1 MIWWGCY
8 DNESCIWK
16 TGKITIT
23 FLGHCVVTGKNFD
36 QISYHIYG
44 VYTGEVN
51 FNLGCVPA
59 SCLPIVIYLSLFF
72 RHFNELAAQ
81 QGTAGFRDRAISSP
95 IPYPS
100 SHRPKSPGTT
110 LWRFFS
116 TKIREKYFQSYMVEH
131 KYTRKKGQYV
141 LVSVLVS

>member
-1 MIWWGCY
+1 M
-8 DNESCIWK
+8 
-16 TGKITIT
+16 
-23 FLGHCVVTGKNFD
+23 GHCVVTGKNFD
-36 QISYHIYG
+36 QISYIYG

-51 FNLGCVPA
+51 FNLGCVPT
-59 SCLPIVIYLSLFF
+59 SCLPIDYLCLFF

-110 LWRFFS
+110 LWRSFS
-116 TKIREKYFQSYMVEH
+116 TKIREKYFEYYMVKH
-131 KYTRKKGQYV
+131 NYTRKKGQYV
-141 LVSVLVS
+141 LVSVSVS

>member
-1 MIWWGCY
+1 M
-8 DNESCIWK
+8 
-16 TGKITIT
+16 
-23 FLGHCVVTGKNFD
+23 GHCVVTGKNFD
-36 QISYHIYG
+36 QISYIYG

-51 FNLGCVPA
+51 FNLGCVPT
-59 SCLPIVIYLSLFF
+59 SCLPIDYLCLFF

-110 LWRFFS
+110 LWRSFS
-116 TKIREKYFQSYMVEH
+116 TKIREKYFEYYMVKH
-131 KYTRKKGQYV
+131 NYTRKKGQYV
-141 LVSVLVS
+141 FVSVSVS